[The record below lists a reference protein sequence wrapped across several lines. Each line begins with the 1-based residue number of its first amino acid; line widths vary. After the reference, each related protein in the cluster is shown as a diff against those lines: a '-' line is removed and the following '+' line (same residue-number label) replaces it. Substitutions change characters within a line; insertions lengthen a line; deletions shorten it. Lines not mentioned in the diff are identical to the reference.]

1 MEICYHLEPGIW
13 AVKRIRE
20 NYRLSL
26 KTDEGLSFFF
36 FLDRSCYQGNHWIHL
51 SWGLVKE
58 TGRKLAVLL
67 MHHYGILY
75 PLALNVYRWGWG
87 GLNIENCMHVYC
99 VLQSKWWGGTLS
111 LLCILCEGKAEV
123 MALEHW
129 SAFKKN
135 NKKNGTYIW
144 IFLLLI
150 LTDVLLWV
158 LC

>member
-20 NYRLSL
+20 NYRLSP

-87 GLNIENCMHVYC
+87 DWTLKTVCMSIVFCRASDGVGHYLYYVFYVRVKLKSWHWNIEA
-99 VLQSKWWGGTLS
+99 
-111 LLCILCEGKAEV
+111 LL
-123 MALEHW
+123 
-129 SAFKKN
+129 KKTK
-135 NKKNGTYIW
+135 KKNGTYIW